1 LPRYQTLA
9 AVLVVLSLSTA
20 AHAQTCT
27 TPPAVNNIDYS
38 AYPCYGSS
46 GSTSANPC
54 RVGDNITFTSSLPLG
69 PRACD
74 TYTWNF
80 GDGSSSVSPSN
91 YITHKYTA
99 AGSYTV
105 TMTASNS
112 VGSAS
117 ASATLNAIYGYIS
130 INYTNSYTEGTTASI
145 AVSRSYTQGAATVH
159 YETSDGTAK
168 AGVNYTA
175 ASGTLQFADGEAT
188 KSFNVTLLRDNV
200 YTGTQYFN
208 ATLSNPSAGYSLG
221 NSTMPVQIYDVD
233 PPPRVGFAAST
244 YTIKENGGA
253 KPITVIRTG
262 DMTGSVQAGYTVYGS
277 GVVEP
282 ASGTLTFG
290 PNETSKSF
298 NVTPINDN
306 SYTGTRNTFMYLSAN
321 YTTNSAAYVYVE
333 DDEKPPTL
341 TVDDASVTEGNS
353 GEANVTVTATLS
365 APLQIYTYL
374 YWFTQNQTATAPS
387 DYRAG
392 SGSVTFNPGETKKT
406 FTVTAFGDTTVEAN
420 ETFNLNLQ
428 VSGGNGYPVLTRTFA
443 TCTILNDDIG
453 IGPTELRIATGST
466 GTLSIRLA
474 QPPSAPASIA
484 LSSSVPDVASVP
496 SDLDVE
502 AGDQS
507 VNIKVKGLQAGSA
520 TIRAVLPAALG
531 GSTLTSRVFVYDPVT
546 LQISPSA
553 LNIPLDSSRSLTL
566 SLNPPVGDATVI
578 ALQPSSASVLD
589 VPGTVTI
596 PPNGTATVT
605 VKALKKQPAAIT
617 LTLPAQYGGA
627 SSLVPV
633 DVVDVS
639 TAPYVTQVAPANG
652 PAGGGTAVAITGGNF
667 AAPCSVTFG
676 GSAATGVNV
685 ASATSINAVTPA
697 HSSGAVDVVVT
708 CGSSPAYTFTNGFTY
723 LSASA
728 ALTGITPAFGSTAG
742 GTLVRL
748 TGINLRSGC
757 GVFFDT
763 APAHNVTYE
772 SSSALTA
779 IVPRH
784 AEASVDV
791 SLRCGGEPTTLRNAF
806 TYTSVDDPTPSISS
820 VDPLFAA
827 PGQAVTLNGSRFRA
841 GDAISFGNY
850 PAAVLSTTPDKHVV
864 RVPEMP
870 VGKASISLTDPNL
883 RLTTTGPIFN
893 VLEPVSPQITSISPT
908 SGAAGSEIVI
918 EGRGFRAPYSF
929 GLSDHETTLV
939 SLAFDRAV
947 IRVPHDL
954 SASSYPVAVLNAMH
968 QIASVGPQFTVLAN
982 GPFIDSVTPG
992 CATSD
997 GQVAVTI
1004 HGGGFVGGATVTFDG
1019 NNATG
1024 ISIADGNTIR
1034 ATAPASAVGAV
1045 KVTVKN
1051 PDGTTASLSDGF
1063 RYVSAYDP
1071 DGGCAARPRPM
1082 RR

>member
-1 LPRYQTLA
+1 LPHYKTLA
-9 AVLVVLSLSTA
+9 AVLAVLAISAA
-20 AHAQTCT
+20 AHGQTCT
-27 TPPAVNNIDYS
+27 TPPAVNSIDYS
-38 AYPCYGSS
+38 SYPCYGSS
-46 GSTSANPC
+46 SSTSANPC
-54 RVGDNITFTSSLPLG
+54 IVGNSVTFTSSLPLG

-80 GDGSSSVSPSN
+80 GDGHSSVSASN
-91 YITHKYTA
+91 YITHTYTA
-99 AGSYTV
+99 AGSYTA
-105 TMTASNS
+105 TMTATNS

-117 ASATLNAIYGYIS
+117 ASATLNTIYGYIS
-130 INYTNSYTEGTTASI
+130 VSYTNSYTEGMTASVP
-145 AVSRSYTQGAATVH
+145 VSRSYTNGAASVH
-159 YETSDGTAK
+159 YATSDGTAK

-175 ASGTLQFADGEAT
+175 TSGTLQFADGEST
-188 KSFNVTLLRDNV
+188 KSFNVPLLRDNV

-208 ATLSNPSAGYSLG
+208 ATLSSPSTGYSLG
-221 NSTMPVQIYDVD
+221 NTTVPIQIYDAD
-233 PPPRVGFAAST
+233 PPPRVGFPVGA
-244 YTIKENGGA
+244 YTISENGGA
-253 KPITVIRTG
+253 KPVTVTRSG
-262 DMTGSVQAGYTVYGS
+262 DMTGTVTAGYTVYGG
-277 GVVEP
+277 GVLEP
-282 ASGTLTFG
+282 LSGTLTFG
-290 PNETSKSF
+290 PNETTKTF

-306 SYTGTRNTFMYLSAN
+306 VYTGTRNAFMYLSAN
-321 YTTNSAAYVYVE
+321 YTTNSTAYVYVE
-333 DDEKPPTL
+333 DDEKPPTI
-341 TVDDASVTEGNS
+341 TVDDVSVTEGNS
-353 GEANVTVTATLS
+353 GDSDATLTAKMS
-365 APLQIYTYL
+365 TPVSFYTYL
-374 YWFTQNQTATAPS
+374 YWSTQNQTATAGS
-387 DYRAG
+387 DYRTA
-392 SGSVTFNPGETKKT
+392 SGSVMFAPGETTKT
-406 FTVTAFGDTTVEAN
+406 FTVPIVGDTTVEAN
-420 ETFNLNLQ
+420 ETLKVNLQ
-428 VSGGNGYPVLTRTFA
+428 ISSGYGYPVLPRTFA

-453 IGPTELRIATGST
+453 IGPAELRIATGST
-466 GTLSIRLA
+466 STLSIRLA
-474 QPPSAPASIA
+474 QPPTAPSSIA
-484 LSSSVPDVASVP
+484 LTSSVPEVASVP
-496 SDLDVE
+496 DNLDV
-502 AGDQS
+502 ATGDQNI
-507 VNIKVKGLQAGSA
+507 NIKVKGLQAGSA

-531 GSTLTSRVFVYDPVT
+531 GNTLTARVFVYDPVT
-546 LQISPSA
+546 LQISPSS
-553 LNIPLDSSRSLTL
+553 LTIPLDASRALTL
-566 SLNPPVGDATVI
+566 SLNPPVGDATVV

-589 VPGTVTI
+589 LPGTVTI
-596 PPNGTATVT
+596 PPNGSVTVT

-627 SSLVPV
+627 SFLVPV

-639 TAPYVTQVAPANG
+639 TTPYVTQVAPANG

-667 AAPCSVTFG
+667 TAPCSVTFG
-676 GSAATGVNV
+676 GSAASGINV
-685 ASATSINAVTPA
+685 ASATSITAVTPA
-697 HSSGAVDVVVT
+697 HTSGAVDVAVT
-708 CGSSPAYTFTNGFTY
+708 CGSNPAYTFTNGFTY

-748 TGINLRSGC
+748 SGTNLRSGC

-772 SSSALTA
+772 SPSSLTA

-784 AEASVDV
+784 GEAAVDV
-791 SLRCGGEPTTLRNAF
+791 SLRCGGEPMTLRSAF
-806 TYTSVDDPTPSISS
+806 TYTNVDDPTPSIAS

-841 GDAISFGNY
+841 GDAISFGIY

-864 RVPEMP
+864 RVPDMP
-870 VGKASISLTDPNL
+870 VGKASINLTDPNL

-893 VLEPVSPQITSISPT
+893 VLEPVSPQITAISPA

-929 GLSDHETTLV
+929 GLSDHEATLV

-968 QIASVGPQFTVLAN
+968 QIASVGPQFAVMAN
-982 GPFIDSVTPG
+982 GPSIDSVTPG
-992 CATSD
+992 CATSE
-997 GQVAVTI
+997 GLVAVTI
-1004 HGGGFVGGATVTFDG
+1004 HGGGFVAGATVTFDG

-1024 ISIADGNTIR
+1024 ITVADEHTIR
-1034 ATAPASAVGAV
+1034 ATAPACAVGAV